1 MRMKLAALAL
11 LLLVP
16 SFALAADY
24 KIDSV
29 HSSAQFSVRHL
40 MVSNVKGEFTKVSG
54 SIAYDEKNLAASK
67 VEAEIDATTVNT
79 HESARDN
86 HLKSPDFF
94 DVARYPAITFKIK
107 LFYKDGGVLKIKGD
121 LTMHGTTKEVI
132 LTVDGP
138 SPEIKDPWGNARF
151 GASATTKINRQ
162 DFGVSW
168 SKALDGGGALVG
180 DEVTITIDL
189 EAVKQAMKK

>member
-1 MRMKLAALAL
+1 
-11 LLLVP
+11 
-16 SFALAADY
+16 
-24 KIDSV
+24 
-29 HSSAQFSVRHL
+29 
-40 MVSNVKGEFTKVSG
+40 
-54 SIAYDEKNLAASK
+54 
-67 VEAEIDATTVNT
+67 
-79 HESARDN
+79 
-86 HLKSPDFF
+86 
-94 DVARYPAITFKIK
+94 
-107 LFYKDGGVLKIKGD
+107 
-121 LTMHGTTKEVI
+121 MHGTTKEVI